1 MQDGDRLE
9 VDALR
14 RSAMNVVELFYS
26 VQGEGRLA
34 GVPSVFI
41 RLAGCPLRCSWCDT
55 RYAWDPAAGTEM
67 KVADI
72 LQHVSQWPA
81 RHAVLTGGEPL
92 VSGHPAELV
101 ELTGSLKARGAHVTV
116 ETAGLAVVPD
126 LACDLM
132 SISPKLE
139 HAGPGGSLSM
149 ESQWGRALRRLVDRY
164 DYQLKFVV
172 SSPADAG
179 RIREILGWLT
189 GIDPMKVLLMPQ
201 ALTRDDWLERSP
213 MVAQM
218 CLDNGWTF
226 GNRLQILLWQAQGG
240 R

>member
-1 MQDGDRLE
+1 
-9 VDALR
+9 
-14 RSAMNVVELFYS
+14 
-26 VQGEGRLA
+26 
-34 GVPSVFI
+34 VPSVFV

-55 RYAWDPAAGTEM
+55 RYAWDAAAGTEM

-72 LQHVSQWPA
+72 LQHLSQWPA

-92 VSGHPAELV
+92 VTDDPAELV
-101 ELTGSLKARGAHVTV
+101 DLAGSLKARGYHVTV
-116 ETAGLAVVPD
+116 ETAGLAFVPD

-139 HAGPGGSLSM
+139 HAWPGGILSAG
-149 ESQWGRALRRLVDRY
+149 SQWGRALRRLVDRY

-172 SSPADAG
+172 SSPADAE
-179 RIREILGWLT
+179 RIGEMLGWLT
-189 GIDPMKVLLMPQ
+189 GVDPMKVLLMPQ
-201 ALTRDDWLERSP
+201 AQTREAWLERSP
-213 MVAQM
+213 GVAQM

-226 GNRLQILLWQAQGG
+226 GNRLQILLWQAQRG